1 MDGRIALVLG
11 ATGGIGGE
19 LARRLHR
26 AGWTVRALHRE
37 ADAMAGMDGLDWRC
51 GDALV
56 AEDVTAAAQGTCL
69 IVHAVNPPGYKDWDR
84 LVMPMLESTI
94 AAARSTGAQIVLP
107 GTVYNYGPDALPA
120 PDETSP
126 QNPVTRKGRIRV
138 AMEERLRKEAE
149 AGRARSLI
157 VRAGDFFGPR
167 AANNW
172 FSQGLVK
179 PGRRPTS
186 ISYPGSP
193 GVGHQWAYLPD
204 VAETM
209 ARLVECGSLDDFST
223 FHMAGHWDADGTM
236 MVDAIRRGLREPA
249 LPVRRFPWLAL
260 RMAAP
265 FHPLCRELAEMRYLW
280 DQPLR
285 LGNERLVAV
294 LGSEPHT
301 PLDTAVATTLNGLQA
316 DDRA

>member
-1 MDGRIALVLG
+1 MDGRMALVLG

-26 AGWTVRALHRE
+26 TGWTVRALHRE
-37 ADAMAGMDGLDWRC
+37 ADAMAGLDGLDWRC

-149 AGRARSLI
+149 AGPGAQPDRQGWRLLRAARREQL
-157 VRAGDFFGPR
+157 VLARAGEARPAPDLDQLSGQSGGRAPMGLPTGCGRDHGAPR
-167 AANNW
+167 
-172 FSQGLVK
+172 
-179 PGRRPTS
+179 
-186 ISYPGSP
+186 
-193 GVGHQWAYLPD
+193 GV
-204 VAETM
+204 
-209 ARLVECGSLDDFST
+209 
-223 FHMAGHWDADGTM
+223 
-236 MVDAIRRGLREPA
+236 
-249 LPVRRFPWLAL
+249 WLA
-260 RMAAP
+260 R
-265 FHPLCRELAEMRYLW
+265 
-280 DQPLR
+280 
-285 LGNERLVAV
+285 
-294 LGSEPHT
+294 
-301 PLDTAVATTLNGLQA
+301 
-316 DDRA
+316 